1 MVDNPNTA
9 EVYMKK
15 RKKTNILHQKFTSFK
30 YIIYESSY
38 HAKHTKYGQRHNIPR
53 S

>member
-1 MVDNPNTA
+1 MVHGPNTA

-15 RKKTNILHQKFTSFK
+15 RKKINILHQKFTSFK
-30 YIIYESSY
+30 YMRVPFMPN
-38 HAKHTKYGQRHNIPR
+38 TPNMGQRHNIPR

>member
-1 MVDNPNTA
+1 MVHDPNTA
-9 EVYMKK
+9 EVYMRK

-30 YIIYESSY
+30 YMRDPFMPNTPNK
-38 HAKHTKYGQRHNIPR
+38 AQRHKIPR